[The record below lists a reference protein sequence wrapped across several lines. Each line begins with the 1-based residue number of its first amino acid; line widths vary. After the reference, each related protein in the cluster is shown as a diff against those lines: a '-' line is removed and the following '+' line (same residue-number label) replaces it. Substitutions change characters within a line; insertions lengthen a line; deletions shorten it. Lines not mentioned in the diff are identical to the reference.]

1 MTSVGRESEE
11 PRKAKRTSIR
21 NIILVA
27 AVTVY
32 TGALAITNAHE
43 AWHKGAPFGT
53 AFIVMVVLL
62 AAVATYGAIVLLRM
76 LILFRRG
83 K

>member
-21 NIILVA
+21 NLILVA
-27 AVTVY
+27 LVTVY
-32 TGALAITNAHE
+32 TGALAVTNANE
-43 AWHKGAPFGT
+43 AWHKGGPLGA
-53 AFIVMVVLL
+53 ALIVMLVLL
-62 AAVATYGAIVLLRM
+62 AAVATYGAIVLVRM
-76 LILFRRG
+76 LILFRRE

>member
-1 MTSVGRESEE
+1 MTNVGRESEE

-21 NIILVA
+21 NLILVA
-27 AVTVY
+27 VVTLY
-32 TGALAITNAHE
+32 TGALAVTNANE
-43 AWHKGAPFGT
+43 AWHKGGPFGT

-62 AAVATYGAIVLLRM
+62 TAVATYGAIVFMRM
-76 LILFRRG
+76 LTLFRRG